1 MPQFAPPHFSPR
13 TVWVDVDADAG
24 GVEQRDLAVE
34 GDGDRSKQ
42 PVPHPGFASADEPV
56 VAARRGAVSL
66 GYLRPRR
73 ASPEMPKN
81 AVQHPPAIN
90 AGNAAW
96 LVRQQRLNDRP
107 FPSVSSYRRR
117 ATLLP

>member
-1 MPQFAPPHFSPR
+1 MNLAREGALGTSHAAICAPHFAPR
-13 TVWVDVDADAG
+13 TVRVDADAG

-81 AVQHPPAIN
+81 AVQHP
-90 AGNAAW
+90 
-96 LVRQQRLNDRP
+96 RP
-107 FPSVSSYRRR
+107 LTRGTPHGLFGSSG
-117 ATLLP
+117 